1 MITKGGMVTENF
13 GALENKDEYIKAMK
27 EEYDAMREE
36 QNENH
41 DSIGERL
48 NDTITAD
55 VPASH
60 ESTASVETPV
70 SQKQAESVNAEKD
83 AKSDMVMSAFKNIL
97 PQWAKN
103 LLQNPAIPALMVGL
117 TAGPLAGVA
126 TFGAGALA
134 KQFVKMNDTINAYK
148 NKLVEDKDIQL
159 NKDGTLA
166 YTGTGTIRSIDD
178 FFKSG
183 GVIRPVGINPL
194 TGLDDSKV
202 PTPRQPQSPPTVD
215 EKPKAEPK
223 KEEPKKEEP
232 KKEEPKKEEPKKEEP
247 KKEEPKKEDP
257 KKENP
262 KVEPKKETPK
272 TEPKKEEPKKEEL
285 KKEEPKKEEPKKEE
299 PKAEP
304 KKEEPSIPQPVGG
317 VSPKVPETQPT
328 VEIPAP
334 INQAPTTEAKPA
346 DKGDVIVTK
355 PRIIKANSEEKE
367 NEEVEPKSGSSKE
380 YRETDGEGK
389 EDSKDSNVGIWE
401 NRDDIDA
408 NDTKD
413 NKGGDYS
420 NNNDNKSVSS
430 AYEDLIKSFTE
441 PTAPSDDGPEL

>member
-1 MITKGGMVTENF
+1 MSTITEN
-13 GALENKDEYIKAMK
+13 GVAVENTNALDNAVDNGSNPVVA
-27 EEYDAMREE
+27 
-36 QNENH
+36 
-41 DSIGERL
+41 
-48 NDTITAD
+48 DT
-55 VPASH
+55 PASH

-83 AKSDMVMSAFKNIL
+83 VKSDVVMSVFKNVL

-166 YTGTGTIRSIDD
+166 YTGTGIIRSANE
-178 FFKSG
+178 FGLG
-183 GVIRPVGINPL
+183 GCFGPVGKNPL
-194 TGLDDSKV
+194 TGLDDQKLGQSIDGV

-232 KKEEPKKEEPKKEEP
+232 KKETPKKEESKKETPKKEEPKKETPKVEP

-257 KKENP
+257 KA
-262 KVEPKKETPK
+262 EPKQE
-272 TEPKKEEPKKEEL
+272 EPKQEEPKKEA
-285 KKEEPKKEEPKKEE
+285 PKQE
-299 PKAEP
+299 AS
-304 KKEEPSIPQPVGG
+304 SIPQPVGG

-334 INQAPTTEAKPA
+334 INQAPTTETKTA

-355 PRIIKANSEEKE
+355 PRIIKANSDEKE
-367 NEEVEPKSGSSKE
+367 NEEVESKSGSAKE
-380 YRETDGEGK
+380 NKEVDSDEK
-389 EDSKDSNVGIWE
+389 EDSKDSDVGIWK
-401 NRDDIDA
+401 NRDDIDP

-420 NNNDNKSVSS
+420 HNDDNKSVSS
-430 AYEDLIKSFTE
+430 AYEDLIKSITE
-441 PTAPSDDGPEL
+441 STAPSDDGPEF

>member
-1 MITKGGMVTENF
+1 MSTITEN
-13 GALENKDEYIKAMK
+13 GSVVENTNTVDNAV
-27 EEYDAMREE
+27 DNAVD
-36 QNENH
+36 N
-41 DSIGERL
+41 
-48 NDTITAD
+48 TVVAD

-126 TFGAGALA
+126 TFGTGALA

-166 YTGTGTIRSIDD
+166 YTGTGTIKGSECLPGSC
-178 FFKSG
+178 FGPFGK
-183 GVIRPVGINPL
+183 NPSHS
-194 TGLDDSKV
+194 LDGQSFGNI
-202 PTPRQPQSPPTVD
+202 PTPHPPQLPPTVD
-215 EKPKAEPK
+215 EKTKEEPKKETPKKEEPKKETPKKEEPKKETPKKEEPKAEPKKEESKKEEPKAEPKKEESKKEEPKAEPK

-232 KKEEPKKEEPKKEEP
+232 KA
-247 KKEEPKKEDP
+247 
-257 KKENP
+257 
-262 KVEPKKETPK
+262 
-272 TEPKKEEPKKEEL
+272 
-285 KKEEPKKEEPKKEE
+285 EPKKEEPKKEE

-317 VSPKVPETQPT
+317 VRPKVPETQPT

-355 PRIIKANSEEKE
+355 PRVIKVGGEDKEAKE

-380 YRETDGEGK
+380 DRETDGEDK
-389 EDSKDSNVGIWE
+389 EGSKDSNVGIWE

>member
-1 MITKGGMVTENF
+1 MITKDGMVTETTNVEDRINELNSTVDNANSLDN
-13 GALENKDEYIKAMK
+13 G
-27 EEYDAMREE
+27 YDKV
-36 QNENH
+36 
-41 DSIGERL
+41 I
-48 NDTITAD
+48 AD

-83 AKSDMVMSAFKNIL
+83 VKSDMVMSAFKNIL

-166 YTGTGTIRSIDD
+166 YTGTGTIRSANDYGL
-178 FFKSG
+178 G
-183 GVIRPVGINPL
+183 GCFGPVGRNPFVDNK
-194 TGLDDSKV
+194 TSVGKSMDGV
-202 PTPRQPQSPPTVD
+202 PTPHQPQSPPTVIKD
-215 EKPKAEPK
+215 GELKKETPKTEVK
-223 KEEPKKEEP
+223 KEEPKKEES
-232 KKEEPKKEEPKKEEP
+232 
-247 KKEEPKKEDP
+247 KKEDP
-257 KKENP
+257 KKETP
-262 KVEPKKETPK
+262 KAEPKKEEPKKETPK
-272 TEPKKEEPKKEEL
+272 TEPKKEEPKE
-285 KKEEPKKEEPKKEE
+285 EEPKKEEPKKEE

-304 KKEEPSIPQPVGG
+304 KKEELSIPQPVGG

-355 PRIIKANSEEKE
+355 PRVIKAGGEDKEVRE

-380 YRETDGEGK
+380 DRETDSDGK

-430 AYEDLIKSFTE
+430 AYEDLINSITE

>member
-1 MITKGGMVTENF
+1 MSTITENN
-13 GALENKDEYIKAMK
+13 AVVENTNVVDNGSDKVV
-27 EEYDAMREE
+27 
-36 QNENH
+36 
-41 DSIGERL
+41 
-48 NDTITAD
+48 AD

-166 YTGTGTIRSIDD
+166 YTGAGTIKGSECLPGSC
-178 FFKSG
+178 FGPFGK
-183 GVIRPVGINPL
+183 NPSHSL
-194 TGLDDSKV
+194 EGQSFGNI
-202 PTPRQPQSPPTVD
+202 PTPHPPQLPPTVD
-215 EKPKAEPK
+215 EKT

-232 KKEEPKKEEPKKEEP
+232 KKETPKKEEPKKETP
-247 KKEEPKKEDP
+247 KKEEPKKE
-257 KKENP
+257 
-262 KVEPKKETPK
+262 T
-272 TEPKKEEPKKEEL
+272 PKKEEPKKETP
-285 KKEEPKKEEPKKEE
+285 KKEEPKKETPKKEEPKKETPKKEEPKKEE

-355 PRIIKANSEEKE
+355 PRVIKVGGEDKEAKE

-380 YRETDGEGK
+380 DRETDGEDK

-420 NNNDNKSVSS
+420 NNNDNKTVSS
-430 AYEDLIKSFTE
+430 AYEDMLKSFTE

>member
-1 MITKGGMVTENF
+1 MSTMNETAWEMI
-13 GALENKDEYIKAMK
+13 KDGTIKAP
-27 EEYDAMREE
+27 EPV
-36 QNENH
+36 Q
-41 DSIGERL
+41 S
-48 NDTITAD
+48 DTIKDASDKLVAD

-148 NKLVEDKDIQL
+148 DKLVEDKDIQL
-159 NKDGTLA
+159 NKNGTLA
-166 YTGTGTIRSIDD
+166 YTGTGTIKGSECLPGSC
-178 FFKSG
+178 FGPFGK
-183 GVIRPVGINPL
+183 NPL
-194 TGLDDSKV
+194 YSLEGQSFGNI
-202 PTPRQPQSPPTVD
+202 PTPHPPQLPPTVVD
-215 EKPKAEPK
+215 PKKETPKTEVKKEEPKAEPKAEPKKEEPKAEPKKEEPKAEPKKEEPKAEPKKEEPKAEPK

-232 KKEEPKKEEPKKEEP
+232 KKEEPKAEP
-247 KKEEPKKEDP
+247 
-257 KKENP
+257 
-262 KVEPKKETPK
+262 
-272 TEPKKEEPKKEEL
+272 

-334 INQAPTTEAKPA
+334 INQAPTTEVKPA

-380 YRETDGEGK
+380 DRETDGEGK

-420 NNNDNKSVSS
+420 NNNDNKTVSS
-430 AYEDLIKSFTE
+430 AYEDMLKSFTE

>member
-1 MITKGGMVTENF
+1 MSIITEN
-13 GALENKDEYIKAMK
+13 GSVVENTNTVDNAV
-27 EEYDAMREE
+27 D
-36 QNENH
+36 N
-41 DSIGERL
+41 
-48 NDTITAD
+48 TVVAD

-70 SQKQAESVNAEKD
+70 SQKQADAVNAEKD

-103 LLQNPAIPALMVGL
+103 LLQNTAIPALMVGL

-166 YTGTGTIRSIDD
+166 YTGTGTIKGSV
-178 FFKSG
+178 FLPGSCFGPFGK
-183 GVIRPVGINPL
+183 NPSHSL
-194 TGLDDSKV
+194 EGQSFGNI
-202 PTPRQPQSPPTVD
+202 PTPHPPQLPPTLD
-215 EKPKAEPK
+215 EKP

-232 KKEEPKKEEPKKEEP
+232 KKETPKKEESKAEPKKEESKKEEP
-247 KKEEPKKEDP
+247 K
-257 KKENP
+257 
-262 KVEPKKETPK
+262 V
-272 TEPKKEEPKKEEL
+272 
-285 KKEEPKKEEPKKEE
+285 EPKKEEPKKEE

-304 KKEEPSIPQPVGG
+304 KKEESSIPQPVGG

-380 YRETDGEGK
+380 DRETDGEGK
-389 EDSKDSNVGIWE
+389 DDSKDSNVGIWE

-430 AYEDLIKSFTE
+430 AYEDLINSITE

>member
-1 MITKGGMVTENF
+1 MSTKDGMVMENY
-13 GALENKDEYIKAMK
+13 GAITNKDEYIKEMK

-36 QNENH
+36 YNKNH

-83 AKSDMVMSAFKNIL
+83 VKSDMVMSAFKNIL

-166 YTGTGTIRSIDD
+166 YTGTGTIKGSECLPGSC
-178 FFKSG
+178 FGPFGK
-183 GVIRPVGINPL
+183 NPSHSL
-194 TGLDDSKV
+194 EGQSFGNI
-202 PTPRQPQSPPTVD
+202 PTPYPPQLPPTVD
-215 EKPKAEPK
+215 EKS

-232 KKEEPKKEEPKKEEP
+232 KKETPKKEEPKKEISKKEEP
-247 KKEEPKKEDP
+247 KAEPKKEESKKEEPKKEIS
-257 KKENP
+257 
-262 KVEPKKETPK
+262 
-272 TEPKKEEPKKEEL
+272 KKEEPKA
-285 KKEEPKKEEPKKEE
+285 EPKKEEPKKEE

-355 PRIIKANSEEKE
+355 PRIIKVNSEEKE

-380 YRETDGEGK
+380 DRETDGEDK
-389 EDSKDSNVGIWE
+389 EGSKDSNVGIWE

-430 AYEDLIKSFTE
+430 AYEDLINSITE

>member
-1 MITKGGMVTENF
+1 MITKDGMVTENF

-148 NKLVEDKDIQL
+148 DKLVEDKDIQL

-166 YTGTGTIRSIDD
+166 YTGTGTIRSADD
-178 FFKSG
+178 YFKSG
-183 GVIRPVGINPL
+183 GVIRPVGINLL
-194 TGLDDSKV
+194 TGLDNNKFAKSIEGV
-202 PTPRQPQSPPTVD
+202 PTPHQPQSPPTVD

-247 KKEEPKKEDP
+247 KKEEPKKE
-257 KKENP
+257 
-262 KVEPKKETPK
+262 EPKKEEPK
-272 TEPKKEEPKKEEL
+272 TEPKKEEPKKET
-285 KKEEPKKEEPKKEE
+285 PKKEESKKETPKKEE

-367 NEEVEPKSGSSKE
+367 NEEVESKSGSSKE
-380 YRETDGEGK
+380 DRETDGEGK

-430 AYEDLIKSFTE
+430 AYEDLLNSFTE

>member
-1 MITKGGMVTENF
+1 MSTITEN
-13 GALENKDEYIKAMK
+13 GSVVENTNTVDNAV
-27 EEYDAMREE
+27 D
-36 QNENH
+36 N
-41 DSIGERL
+41 
-48 NDTITAD
+48 TVVAD

-166 YTGTGTIRSIDD
+166 YTGTGTIKGSECLPGSC
-178 FFKSG
+178 FGPFGK
-183 GVIRPVGINPL
+183 NPSHSL
-194 TGLDDSKV
+194 EGQSFGNI
-202 PTPRQPQSPPTVD
+202 PTPHPPQLPPTVD
-215 EKPKAEPK
+215 EKTKEEPKKEESKKETPKKEEPKKETPK

-232 KKEEPKKEEPKKEEP
+232 KA
-247 KKEEPKKEDP
+247 
-257 KKENP
+257 
-262 KVEPKKETPK
+262 
-272 TEPKKEEPKKEEL
+272 
-285 KKEEPKKEEPKKEE
+285 EPKKEEPKKEE

-355 PRIIKANSEEKE
+355 PRVIKVGGEDKEAKE

-380 YRETDGEGK
+380 DRETDGEDK
-389 EDSKDSNVGIWE
+389 EGSKDSNVGIWE

-430 AYEDLIKSFTE
+430 AYEDLINSITE
-441 PTAPSDDGPEL
+441 PTVPSDDGPEL

>member
-1 MITKGGMVTENF
+1 MSTITEN
-13 GALENKDEYIKAMK
+13 GSVVENTNTVDNAV
-27 EEYDAMREE
+27 D
-36 QNENH
+36 N
-41 DSIGERL
+41 
-48 NDTITAD
+48 TVVAD

-70 SQKQAESVNAEKD
+70 SQKQAENVNAEKD
-83 AKSDMVMSAFKNIL
+83 VKSDMVMSAFKNIL

-166 YTGTGTIRSIDD
+166 YTGTGTIKGSECLPGSC
-178 FFKSG
+178 FGPFGK
-183 GVIRPVGINPL
+183 NLL
-194 TGLDDSKV
+194 TGLDNNKFAKSIEGV
-202 PTPRQPQSPPTVD
+202 PTPHQPQSPPTVD

-232 KKEEPKKEEPKKEEP
+232 KKEEPKKEEPKTEP
-247 KKEEPKKEDP
+247 KKE
-257 KKENP
+257 
-262 KVEPKKETPK
+262 EPKKETPK
-272 TEPKKEEPKKEEL
+272 TEPKKEEPKKEEP

-299 PKAEP
+299 PKKETPKKEEPKAEP
-304 KKEEPSIPQPVGG
+304 KKEESSIPQPVGG

-334 INQAPTTEAKPA
+334 INQVPTTEAKPA

-380 YRETDGEGK
+380 DRETDGEGK

>member
-1 MITKGGMVTENF
+1 MSTITEN
-13 GALENKDEYIKAMK
+13 GSVVENTNTVDNAV
-27 EEYDAMREE
+27 DNAVD
-36 QNENH
+36 N
-41 DSIGERL
+41 
-48 NDTITAD
+48 TVVAD

-126 TFGAGALA
+126 TFGTGALA

-166 YTGTGTIRSIDD
+166 YTGTGTIKGSECLPGSC
-178 FFKSG
+178 FGPFGK
-183 GVIRPVGINPL
+183 NPSHS
-194 TGLDDSKV
+194 LDGQSFGNI
-202 PTPRQPQSPPTVD
+202 PTPHPPQLPPTVD
-215 EKPKAEPK
+215 EKTKEEPKKETPKKEEPKKETPKKEEPKKETPKKEEPKAEPKKEESKKEEPKAEPK

-232 KKEEPKKEEPKKEEP
+232 KA
-247 KKEEPKKEDP
+247 
-257 KKENP
+257 
-262 KVEPKKETPK
+262 
-272 TEPKKEEPKKEEL
+272 
-285 KKEEPKKEEPKKEE
+285 EPKKEEPKKEE

-317 VSPKVPETQPT
+317 VRPKVPETQPT

-355 PRIIKANSEEKE
+355 PRVIKVGGEDKEAKE

-380 YRETDGEGK
+380 DRETDGEDK
-389 EDSKDSNVGIWE
+389 EGSKDSNVGIWE

>member
-1 MITKGGMVTENF
+1 MSTITEN
-13 GALENKDEYIKAMK
+13 GSVVENTNTVDNAV
-27 EEYDAMREE
+27 D
-36 QNENH
+36 N
-41 DSIGERL
+41 
-48 NDTITAD
+48 TVVAD

-126 TFGAGALA
+126 TFGSGALA

-166 YTGTGTIRSIDD
+166 YTGTGTIRSADD
-178 FFKSG
+178 YFKLG

-194 TGLDDSKV
+194 TGLDNNKFAKSIEGV
-202 PTPRQPQSPPTVD
+202 PTPHQPQSPPTVD
-215 EKPKAEPK
+215 EKPKAESK

-232 KKEEPKKEEPKKEEP
+232 KKEEPKTEPKKE
-247 KKEEPKKEDP
+247 
-257 KKENP
+257 
-262 KVEPKKETPK
+262 EPKKETPK
-272 TEPKKEEPKKEEL
+272 TEPKKEEPKKET
-285 KKEEPKKEEPKKEE
+285 PKKEE

-355 PRIIKANSEEKE
+355 PRVIKVGGEDKEAKE

-380 YRETDGEGK
+380 DRETDGEDK
-389 EDSKDSNVGIWE
+389 EGSKDSNVGIWE

-430 AYEDLIKSFTE
+430 AYEDLINSITE

>member
-1 MITKGGMVTENF
+1 MITKDGVVTENF
-13 GALENKDEYIKAMK
+13 GALDNKDEYIKAMK

-70 SQKQAESVNAEKD
+70 SQKQAENVNAEKD

-159 NKDGTLA
+159 TKDGTLA
-166 YTGTGTIRSIDD
+166 YTGTGTIRSADD
-178 FFKSG
+178 YFKSG

-194 TGLDDSKV
+194 TGLDNNKFAKSIEGV
-202 PTPRQPQSPPTVD
+202 PTPHQPQSPPTVD

-232 KKEEPKKEEPKKEEP
+232 KKEEPKKEEPKTEP
-247 KKEEPKKEDP
+247 KKEEPKKE
-257 KKENP
+257 
-262 KVEPKKETPK
+262 TSK
-272 TEPKKEEPKKEEL
+272 TEPKKEEPKKEE
-285 KKEEPKKEEPKKEE
+285 PKKETPKKEE

-355 PRIIKANSEEKE
+355 PRVIKVGGEEKE

-380 YRETDGEGK
+380 SRETDGEDK

-420 NNNDNKSVSS
+420 NNNDNKTVSS
-430 AYEDLIKSFTE
+430 AYEDLINSITE
-441 PTAPSDDGPEL
+441 PTVPSDDGPEL

>member
-1 MITKGGMVTENF
+1 MSTITEN
-13 GALENKDEYIKAMK
+13 GSVVENTNTVDNAV
-27 EEYDAMREE
+27 D
-36 QNENH
+36 N
-41 DSIGERL
+41 
-48 NDTITAD
+48 TVVAD

-70 SQKQAESVNAEKD
+70 SQKQAENVNAEKD
-83 AKSDMVMSAFKNIL
+83 AKSDMVMSVFKNIL

-166 YTGTGTIRSIDD
+166 YTGTGTIRSTDD

-202 PTPRQPQSPPTVD
+202 AKSIDGVPRPHQPQSPPTAIKDGELKKETPKTEVKK
-215 EKPKAEPK
+215 EEPKKETPKTEVKKEEPKKEEPKAEPKKEEPKAEPKKEEPKAEPK

-232 KKEEPKKEEPKKEEP
+232 KA
-247 KKEEPKKEDP
+247 
-257 KKENP
+257 
-262 KVEPKKETPK
+262 
-272 TEPKKEEPKKEEL
+272 
-285 KKEEPKKEEPKKEE
+285 EPKKEEPKKEE

-317 VSPKVPETQPT
+317 VNPKVPETQPI

-380 YRETDGEGK
+380 DRETDGDGK

>member
-1 MITKGGMVTENF
+1 MSTITEN
-13 GALENKDEYIKAMK
+13 GSVVENTNTVDNAV
-27 EEYDAMREE
+27 D
-36 QNENH
+36 N
-41 DSIGERL
+41 
-48 NDTITAD
+48 TVVAD

-166 YTGTGTIRSIDD
+166 YTGTGTIKGSE
-178 FFKSG
+178 FLPGSCFGPFGK
-183 GVIRPVGINPL
+183 NPSHS
-194 TGLDDSKV
+194 LDGQSFGNI
-202 PTPRQPQSPPTVD
+202 PTPHPPQLPPTVD
-215 EKPKAEPK
+215 EKPKEEPKKEAPKKETPKKEEPKKETPK

-232 KKEEPKKEEPKKEEP
+232 KAEPKKKEES
-247 KKEEPKKEDP
+247 
-257 KKENP
+257 
-262 KVEPKKETPK
+262 
-272 TEPKKEEPKKEEL
+272 
-285 KKEEPKKEEPKKEE
+285 KKEE

-367 NEEVEPKSGSSKE
+367 NEDAEPKSGSSKE
-380 YRETDGEGK
+380 DRETDGEDK
-389 EDSKDSNVGIWE
+389 EGSKDSNVGIWE

-430 AYEDLIKSFTE
+430 AYEDLINSITE